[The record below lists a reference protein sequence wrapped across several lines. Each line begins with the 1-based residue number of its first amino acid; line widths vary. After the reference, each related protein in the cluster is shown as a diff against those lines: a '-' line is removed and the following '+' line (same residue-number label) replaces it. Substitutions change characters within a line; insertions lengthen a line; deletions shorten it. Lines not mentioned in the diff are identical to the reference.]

1 VPTACECTTGMG
13 TSPDVGTEHQGI
25 AEGGHDEAPSLLATA
40 SAASW
45 RALALA
51 GGAGLALG
59 LLVGV
64 PIGRATID
72 APDSPPVEAARP
84 APLVESEV
92 EATPAAPEPVPQAYR
107 ASFLHRVPKGTKGVR
122 RETTDEGRRTARL
135 EGEAANLRVAFQPV
149 AGEAYALS
157 AIVRL
162 EGARAGKLQTA
173 WDGQALGTW
182 DLTGDWALVSTPIAP
197 SALVGEKHD
206 VRLAPSALPVD
217 AVVRLDS
224 VAVLPVGDELHFAAH
239 TESAGHLIE
248 GFAIPESRFVWSN
261 GPRSVIGGVLAPA
274 AGPYELTVLGSAYSH
289 IAPIDVRLSV
299 NGKSIGSAAVTKKSE
314 DIVWEIPSG
323 ALRAGPNQFAFEY
336 SKTGQPSK
344 LKPGSKDDRSLAMR
358 FVSVSLA
365 PRD

>member
-1 VPTACECTTGMG
+1 MG

-45 RALALA
+45 RALGLA

-59 LLVGV
+59 LLVGI

-72 APDSPPVEAARP
+72 APDSPPLEAAPP

-92 EATPAAPEPVPQAYR
+92 EATPPAPEPVPQAYR
-107 ASFLHRVPKGTKGVR
+107 ASFMHRIPKGTKGVR
-122 RETTDEGRRTARL
+122 RETTGEGRRTAKL
-135 EGEAANLRVAFQPV
+135 EDEAANLRVAFQPV

-162 EGARAGKLQTA
+162 DGARAGKLETA

-182 DLTGDWALVSTPIAP
+182 DLTGDWALFSTPIAA
-197 SALVGEKHD
+197 SGLTGEKHD
-206 VRLAPSALPVD
+206 LRIAPNALPKD
-217 AVVRLDS
+217 TAVLFDS
-224 VAVLPVGDELHFAAH
+224 VAVLPVGDELHFSTP

-248 GFAIPESRFVWSN
+248 GFAMPESRFVWSN
-261 GPRSVIGGVLAPA
+261 GQRSVLGGVLAPA
-274 AGPYELTVLGSAYSH
+274 ASPYELTVLGSAYSH
-289 IAPIDVRLSV
+289 IAPIDVQLSV
-299 NGKSIGSAAVTKKSE
+299 NGKNIGSAAVTKKSE
-314 DIVWEIPSG
+314 DIVWPIPAG
-323 ALRAGPNQFAFEY
+323 VLRAGANQFAFEY